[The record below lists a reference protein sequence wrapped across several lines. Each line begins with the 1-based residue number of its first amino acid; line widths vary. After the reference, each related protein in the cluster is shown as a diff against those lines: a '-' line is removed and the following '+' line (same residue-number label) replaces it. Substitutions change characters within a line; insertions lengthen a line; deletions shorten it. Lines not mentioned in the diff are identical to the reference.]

1 MLDCFKTSRAWLGS
15 TNEQPGV
22 ARFRAKGQSSKLD
35 ATGQQ
40 VSNKARCPSVV
51 PLWSRGSPGSTST
64 PLYQL

>member
-15 TNEQPGV
+15 TKDQLGV
-22 ARFRAKGQSSKLD
+22 AWFRAEKQSSKLD
-35 ATGQQ
+35 STGQQ
-40 VSNKARCPSVV
+40 VSNKARCPSIA